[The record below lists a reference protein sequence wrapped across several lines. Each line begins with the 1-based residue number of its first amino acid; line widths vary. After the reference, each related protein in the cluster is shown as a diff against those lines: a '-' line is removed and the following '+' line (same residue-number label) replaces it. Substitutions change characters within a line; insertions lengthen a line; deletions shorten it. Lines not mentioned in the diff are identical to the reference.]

1 MAPESLLSCR
11 TESFCKWMTRKYS
24 CSSPPLFYARAAELP
39 KAFNRVRP
47 HPGQL
52 SPCGLSCGT
61 SSFSQFCN
69 QDLPFP
75 SSRKV
80 VSSSSS
86 SPSSSFFF
94 FLRKAK
100 SHVAHAGLVDPPV
113 PIFQMLGLQAWT
125 TMSNWDY
132 KYIPL
137 CPAGITSMQHHV
149 QSPIISNMSPKHLAR
164 NHSKTLELKHGAGL
178 GSSKAVNGCR
188 NTPMPPRP
196 FSVLGQ
202 VLDSEP

>member
-1 MAPESLLSCR
+1 MFPRSAFLKENMCFFRTPPCFCLPEKKHWEISLPSEVLPMAPESLLSCR

-94 FLRKAK
+94 FFKESKISRSSCWPCWSSC
-100 SHVAHAGLVDPPV
+100 SHLPNAGIASMDDHV
-113 PIFQMLGLQAWT
+113 QLGLQVYTA
-125 TMSNWDY
+125 MSSWNY
-132 KYIPL
+132 KHATP
-137 CPAGITSMQHHV
+137 CPV
-149 QSPIISNMSPKHLAR
+149 SNH
-164 NHSKTLELKHGAGL
+164 
-178 GSSKAVNGCR
+178 
-188 NTPMPPRP
+188 
-196 FSVLGQ
+196 Q
-202 VLDSEP
+202 